1 MIVYLAHW
9 DWILTQSRK
18 DIVSNINDSKFMAI
32 CPINENEIE
41 LESYYQEIIDW
52 KIDRNKIFDFWGI
65 KNLRNIIKDLNS
77 DDIVHV
83 FTLKS
88 GLLFAFANLFR
99 NNKTKNILTIT
110 GLGYLFSNNFKA
122 KILKILLSFFITHLI
137 NKNFDFLMYQNG
149 EDQKT
154 FNNYSKYNGESFII
168 PTSGITVKELELK
181 KEYRNSNL
189 KVIMATR
196 LINDKGIFE
205 YLELANLMKDSDFEF
220 YLAGDLDNGNPDSL
234 SESQLNEIKNSN
246 FINYLGHIDIKKEL
260 QNFDINIV
268 MSKYEGSSRILL
280 ESLYVGLICL
290 SNNIPGTSEVSSKFR
305 NSFFIDENKGKIY
318 FSSNMNSKT
327 VTLKYVSDSLGT
339 DDEMRA
345 HKFAEEA
352 MYKWIAHAILST
364 RINVPEYIVAR
375 FKKERFAEV
384 RKAKLRLSNIKLE
397 EITQV
402 MRGKSKH
409 IKH

>member
-1 MIVYLAHW
+1 MLTILTLKMLLMIVYLAHW

-32 CPINENEIE
+32 CPIDKNKIE
-41 LESYYQEIIDW
+41 LENYYHKAVDW
-52 KIDRNKIFDFWGI
+52 NLNRNKLFDISGI
-65 KNLRNIIKDLNS
+65 RSLRKITKSLNY

-83 FTLKS
+83 YTLKS

-137 NKNFDFLMYQNG
+137 NKNFDFLMYQNNI
-149 EDQKT
+149 DQKA
-154 FNNYSKYNGESFII
+154 FNNYSKYNGESYII
-168 PTSGITVKELELK
+168 PTSGISVQEFKIK

-189 KVIMATR
+189 KIIMATR

-205 YLELANLMKDSDFEF
+205 YLDLANLMKDSEFEF

-234 SESQLNEIKNSN
+234 SESELNEIKNSN

-280 ESLYVGLICL
+280 ESLYVGLICV
-290 SNNIPGTSEVSSKFR
+290 SNNIPGTSELSSKFR
-305 NSFFIDENKGKIY
+305 NSFFIDENNIEEFRRGLDEIINHDAFSDNTQNILFGEDAKYNRELIDENYTSVKIAAAYNKIY
-318 FSSNMNSKT
+318 RYLRKEIES
-327 VTLKYVSDSLGT
+327 
-339 DDEMRA
+339 
-345 HKFAEEA
+345 
-352 MYKWIAHAILST
+352 YKSEFI
-364 RINVPEYIVAR
+364 
-375 FKKERFAEV
+375 
-384 RKAKLRLSNIKLE
+384 
-397 EITQV
+397 
-402 MRGKSKH
+402 
-409 IKH
+409 

>member
-32 CPINENEIE
+32 CPIGQNEIE
-41 LESYYQEIIDW
+41 LENYYKETIDW
-52 KIDRNKIFDFWGI
+52 KLNRNKIFDFKGI

-110 GLGYLFSNNFKA
+110 GLGYLFSDNFKA
-122 KILKILLSFFITHLI
+122 KILKILLGFFIKRLV

-305 NSFFIDENKGKIY
+305 NSFFIDENNIEEFRRSLNEIINHDAFSDNTQNILFGEDAKYNRELIDENYTSVKIAAAYNKIY
-318 FSSNMNSKT
+318 RYLRKEIES
-327 VTLKYVSDSLGT
+327 
-339 DDEMRA
+339 
-345 HKFAEEA
+345 
-352 MYKWIAHAILST
+352 YKSEFI
-364 RINVPEYIVAR
+364 
-375 FKKERFAEV
+375 
-384 RKAKLRLSNIKLE
+384 
-397 EITQV
+397 
-402 MRGKSKH
+402 
-409 IKH
+409 

>member
-1 MIVYLAHW
+1 MLTILTLKMLLMIVYLAHW

-32 CPINENEIE
+32 CPIDKNKIE
-41 LESYYQEIIDW
+41 LENYYHKAVDW
-52 KIDRNKIFDFWGI
+52 NLNRNKLFDISGI
-65 KNLRNIIKDLNS
+65 RSLRKITKSLNY

-83 FTLKS
+83 YTLKS

-137 NKNFDFLMYQNG
+137 NKNFDFLMYQNNI
-149 EDQKT
+149 DQKI
-154 FNNYSKYNGESFII
+154 FNNYSKYNGESYII
-168 PTSGITVKELELK
+168 PTSGISVQEFKIK

-189 KVIMATR
+189 KIIMATR

-305 NSFFIDENKGKIY
+305 NSFFIDENNIEEFRRSLDEIINHDAFSDNTQNILFGEDAKYNRELIDENYTSVKIAAAYNKIY
-318 FSSNMNSKT
+318 RYLRKEIES
-327 VTLKYVSDSLGT
+327 
-339 DDEMRA
+339 
-345 HKFAEEA
+345 
-352 MYKWIAHAILST
+352 YKSEFI
-364 RINVPEYIVAR
+364 
-375 FKKERFAEV
+375 
-384 RKAKLRLSNIKLE
+384 
-397 EITQV
+397 
-402 MRGKSKH
+402 
-409 IKH
+409 

>member
-1 MIVYLAHW
+1 MLTILTLKMLLMIVYLAHW

-18 DIVSNINDSKFMAI
+18 DIVSNISDSKFTAI
-32 CPINENEIE
+32 CPNAVNNDEIQNNYDETIEWQIN
-41 LESYYQEIIDW
+41 
-52 KIDRNKIFDFWGI
+52 RNKILDFSGI
-65 KNLRNIIKDLNS
+65 RNLRKIIKSLNPG
-77 DDIVHV
+77 DIVHV

-110 GLGYLFSNNFKA
+110 GLGYLFSDNFKA
-122 KILKILLSFFITHLI
+122 KILKILLGFFIKRLV

-305 NSFFIDENKGKIY
+305 NSFFIDENNIEEFRRSLDEIINHDAFSDNTQNILFGEDAKYNRELIDENYTSVKIAAAYNKIY
-318 FSSNMNSKT
+318 RYLRKEIES
-327 VTLKYVSDSLGT
+327 
-339 DDEMRA
+339 
-345 HKFAEEA
+345 
-352 MYKWIAHAILST
+352 YKSEFI
-364 RINVPEYIVAR
+364 
-375 FKKERFAEV
+375 
-384 RKAKLRLSNIKLE
+384 
-397 EITQV
+397 
-402 MRGKSKH
+402 
-409 IKH
+409 

>member
-1 MIVYLAHW
+1 MLTILTLKMLLMIVYLAHW

-32 CPINENEIE
+32 CPFDRNEIE
-41 LESYYQEIIDW
+41 LGNYYKETIDW
-52 KIDRNKIFDFWGI
+52 KLNRNKIFDFWGI

-110 GLGYLFSNNFKA
+110 GLGYLFSDNFKA
-122 KILKILLSFFITHLI
+122 KILKILLGFFIKRLV

-205 YLELANLMKDSDFEF
+205 YLELANLMKDSDFKF
-220 YLAGDLDNGNPDSL
+220 YLAGDVDKGNPDSL
-234 SESQLNEIKNSN
+234 SKSQLDEIKNN
-246 FINYLGHIDIKKEL
+246 KYINYLGHIDIKRDL
-260 QNFDINIV
+260 HNYDINIV

-280 ESLYVGLICL
+280 ESLYIGLICL
-290 SNNIPGTSEVSSKFR
+290 SNNIPGTIELGSKFS
-305 NSFFIDENKGKIY
+305 NSFFIDDNNIREFKEKLNEIINYDVFLDDSQNSFFGKGAEYNREIINKNYTSVKIATAYNKIY
-318 FSSNMNSKT
+318 QF
-327 VTLKYVSDSLGT
+327 
-339 DDEMRA
+339 
-345 HKFAEEA
+345 
-352 MYKWIAHAILST
+352 
-364 RINVPEYIVAR
+364 
-375 FKKERFAEV
+375 
-384 RKAKLRLSNIKLE
+384 LRE
-397 EITQV
+397 EIESY
-402 MRGKSKH
+402 KSEF
-409 IKH
+409 I

>member
-1 MIVYLAHW
+1 MLTILTLKMLLMIVYLAHW

-18 DIVSNINDSKFMAI
+18 DIVSNINDSEFMAI
-32 CPINENEIE
+32 CPFDRNEIE
-41 LESYYQEIIDW
+41 LGNYYKETIDW
-52 KIDRNKIFDFWGI
+52 KLNRNKIFDFWGI

-88 GLLFAFANLFR
+88 GLLFAFANLLR
-99 NNKTKNILTIT
+99 NNKTKNVLTIT
-110 GLGYLFSNNFKA
+110 GLGYLFSDNFKA
-122 KILKILLSFFITHLI
+122 KILKILLSFFIKRLI
-137 NKNFDFLMYQNG
+137 NKNFDFLIYQNR
-149 EDQKT
+149 EDQKI
-154 FNNYSKYNGESFII
+154 FNNYSKYNDESFII

-205 YLELANLMKDSDFEF
+205 YLELASLMKDSDLEF

-234 SESQLNEIKNSN
+234 SESQLDEIKNSN

-290 SNNIPGTSEVSSKFR
+290 SNNIPGTSELSSKFR
-305 NSFFIDENKGKIY
+305 NSFFIDENNIEEFRRNLDEIINHDAFSDSTQNILFGEDAKYNRELIDENYTSVKIAAAYNKIY
-318 FSSNMNSKT
+318 RYLRKETES
-327 VTLKYVSDSLGT
+327 
-339 DDEMRA
+339 
-345 HKFAEEA
+345 
-352 MYKWIAHAILST
+352 YKSEFI
-364 RINVPEYIVAR
+364 
-375 FKKERFAEV
+375 
-384 RKAKLRLSNIKLE
+384 
-397 EITQV
+397 
-402 MRGKSKH
+402 
-409 IKH
+409 

>member
-1 MIVYLAHW
+1 MLTILTLKMLLMIVYLAHW

-18 DIVSNINDSKFMAI
+18 DIVSNINDSEFMAI
-32 CPINENEIE
+32 CPIGRNEIE
-41 LESYYQEIIDW
+41 LENCYKEAIDW
-52 KIDRNKIFDFWGI
+52 KINRNKIFDFWGV

-110 GLGYLFSNNFKA
+110 GLGYLFSDNFKA
-122 KILKILLSFFITHLI
+122 KILKILLSFFIKRLVS
-137 NKNFDFLMYQNG
+137 KNFDFLMYQNG

-154 FNNYSKYNGESFII
+154 FNNYSKYNGESFIV

-189 KVIMATR
+189 KIIMATR

-234 SESQLNEIKNSN
+234 SESQLDEIKNSN

-260 QNFDINIV
+260 HNFDINIV

-280 ESLYVGLICL
+280 ESLYIGLICL
-290 SNNIPGTSEVSSKFR
+290 SNNIPGTSELSSKFR
-305 NSFFIDENKGKIY
+305 NSFFIDENNIEEFKRNLDQIINHDAFSDSSQNIYFEEDAKYNRELIDENYTSIKIAAAYNKIY
-318 FSSNMNSKT
+318 QYLRKEIES
-327 VTLKYVSDSLGT
+327 
-339 DDEMRA
+339 
-345 HKFAEEA
+345 
-352 MYKWIAHAILST
+352 YKSEFI
-364 RINVPEYIVAR
+364 
-375 FKKERFAEV
+375 
-384 RKAKLRLSNIKLE
+384 
-397 EITQV
+397 
-402 MRGKSKH
+402 
-409 IKH
+409 

>member
-1 MIVYLAHW
+1 MLTILTFKMLLMIVYLAHW

-32 CPINENEIE
+32 CPIGRNEIE
-41 LESYYQEIIDW
+41 LKNYYKEAIDW
-52 KIDRNKIFDFWGI
+52 KLNRNKIFDFFGI
-65 KNLRNIIKDLNS
+65 KNLRNTIKDLNS

-110 GLGYLFSNNFKA
+110 GLGYLFSDNFKA
-122 KILKILLSFFITHLI
+122 KILKILLSFFIRPLI

-154 FNNYSKYNGESFII
+154 FNNFSKYNGESFII

-205 YLELANLMKDSDFEF
+205 YLDLANLMKDSDFEF

-234 SESQLNEIKNSN
+234 SQSQLNEIKNSN
-246 FINYLGHIDIKKEL
+246 FINYLGHIDVKKEL
-260 QNFDINIV
+260 HNFDINIV

-290 SNNIPGTSEVSSKFR
+290 SNNIPGTSELSSKFR
-305 NSFFIDENKGKIY
+305 NSFIIDENNIEEFRRNLDEIINHDAFSDSTQNILFGEDAKYNRELIDENYTSVKIAAAYNKIY
-318 FSSNMNSKT
+318 RYLRKEIES
-327 VTLKYVSDSLGT
+327 
-339 DDEMRA
+339 
-345 HKFAEEA
+345 
-352 MYKWIAHAILST
+352 YKSEFI
-364 RINVPEYIVAR
+364 
-375 FKKERFAEV
+375 
-384 RKAKLRLSNIKLE
+384 
-397 EITQV
+397 
-402 MRGKSKH
+402 
-409 IKH
+409 

>member
-1 MIVYLAHW
+1 MLTILTLKMLLMIVYLAHW

-18 DIVSNINDSKFMAI
+18 DIVSNINDSEFMAI
-32 CPINENEIE
+32 CPFDRNEIE
-41 LESYYQEIIDW
+41 LGNYYKETIDW
-52 KIDRNKIFDFWGI
+52 KLNRNKIFDFWGI

-88 GLLFAFANLFR
+88 GLLFAFANLLR
-99 NNKTKNILTIT
+99 NNKTKNVLTIT
-110 GLGYLFSNNFKA
+110 GLGYLFSDNFKA
-122 KILKILLSFFITHLI
+122 KILKILLSFFIKRLI
-137 NKNFDFLMYQNG
+137 NKNFDFLIYQNG
-149 EDQKT
+149 EDQKI

-205 YLELANLMKDSDFEF
+205 YLELASLMKDSDLEF

-234 SESQLNEIKNSN
+234 SESQLDEIKNSN

-290 SNNIPGTSEVSSKFR
+290 SNNIPGTSELSSKFR
-305 NSFFIDENKGKIY
+305 NSFFIDENNIEEFRRNLDEIINHDAFSDSTQNILFGEDAKYNRELIDENYTSVKIAAAYNKIY
-318 FSSNMNSKT
+318 RYLRKETES
-327 VTLKYVSDSLGT
+327 
-339 DDEMRA
+339 
-345 HKFAEEA
+345 
-352 MYKWIAHAILST
+352 YKSEFI
-364 RINVPEYIVAR
+364 
-375 FKKERFAEV
+375 
-384 RKAKLRLSNIKLE
+384 
-397 EITQV
+397 
-402 MRGKSKH
+402 
-409 IKH
+409 

>member
-1 MIVYLAHW
+1 MLTILTLKMLLMIVYLAHW

-32 CPINENEIE
+32 CPIDRNEIE
-41 LESYYQEIIDW
+41 LENYYKEAIDW
-52 KIDRNKIFDFWGI
+52 KINRNKIFDFLGI
-65 KNLRNIIKDLNS
+65 KNLRNILKDLKP

-110 GLGYLFSNNFKA
+110 GLGYLFSDNFKA
-122 KILKILLSFFITHLI
+122 KILKILLSFFIRPLI
-137 NKNFDFLMYQNG
+137 VKNFDFLMYQNG

-154 FNNYSKYNGESFII
+154 FNNYSKYNGESLII

-220 YLAGDLDNGNPDSL
+220 YLAGNLDNGNPDSL

-260 QNFDINIV
+260 HNFDINIV

-290 SNNIPGTSEVSSKFR
+290 SNNIPGTSELSSKFR
-305 NSFFIDENKGKIY
+305 NSFFIDENNIEEFKRNLNEIINHDAFSDSTQNILFGEDAKYNRELIDENYTSVKIAAAYNKIY
-318 FSSNMNSKT
+318 RYLRKETES
-327 VTLKYVSDSLGT
+327 
-339 DDEMRA
+339 
-345 HKFAEEA
+345 
-352 MYKWIAHAILST
+352 YKSEFI
-364 RINVPEYIVAR
+364 
-375 FKKERFAEV
+375 
-384 RKAKLRLSNIKLE
+384 
-397 EITQV
+397 
-402 MRGKSKH
+402 
-409 IKH
+409 